1 MVKYEIP
8 IIVDSDT
15 ASGAL
20 NKIADGSS
28 FEINLSDAIAIPKN
42 SKTCTVQVQEAT
54 VWWVIPNILSSGGSQ
69 NNLFSIDDGVNPSF
83 DVAVPQG
90 LYDLNTLQVSI
101 DSAVVADGG
110 ASGLFTLIGD
120 SATQK
125 VIIRING
132 IGISIDFTI
141 ANSFRDIL
149 GFNSQVLGP
158 TLVVQTDFLANNQA
172 QFNTLDYFLIHSDIV
187 SQGMRTNNTFS
198 QTIAQ
203 VLIDQAPGSQIV
215 SKPFNPPK
223 VPASELI
230 GSKRKL
236 IRFWL
241 TNQSNEV
248 VNTNGENW
256 SARIII
262 EYNV

>member
-1 MVKYEIP
+1 MVKYDIP

-20 NKIADGSS
+20 NKSSDGSS
-28 FEINLSDAIAIPKN
+28 FEINLSEEIAIPKN
-42 SKTCTVQVQEAT
+42 SKTCTVSVQEST
-54 VWWVIPNILSSGGSQ
+54 VWWVIPNILDSGTSQ
-69 NNLFSIDDGVNPSF
+69 NNLFSIDDGVNPAYN
-83 DVAVPQG
+83 VAVPQG
-90 LYDLNTLQVSI
+90 LYDLNTLQVSL
-101 DSAVVADGG
+101 DSAVVAAGG

-132 IGISIDFTI
+132 VGISIDFTI

-223 VPASELI
+223 VPASEMI
-230 GSKRKL
+230 GAKRKL

-241 TNQSNEV
+241 TDQSDIR

-256 SARIII
+256 SARINI
-262 EYNV
+262 EYTV

>member
-1 MVKYEIP
+1 MILIP
-8 IIVDSDT
+8 QRFKLISKSQII
-15 ASGAL
+15 
-20 NKIADGSS
+20 
-28 FEINLSDAIAIPKN
+28 P
-42 SKTCTVQVQEAT
+42 
-54 VWWVIPNILSSGGSQ
+54 
-69 NNLFSIDDGVNPSF
+69 
-83 DVAVPQG
+83 

-158 TLVVQTDFLANNQA
+158 TVVAQTDFLADNQA
-172 QFNTLDYFLIHSDIV
+172 QFNTLDYFLVHSDIV
-187 SQGMRTNNTFS
+187 SEGMRTNNTYD
-198 QTIAQ
+198 QTISQ
-203 VLIDQAPGSQIV
+203 ILIDQSPGSQIV
-215 SKPFNPPK
+215 SRPFNPPRI
-223 VPASELI
+223 PSNELI
-230 GSKRKL
+230 GGKRKL

-241 TNQSNEV
+241 TDQSNNR
-248 VNTNGENW
+248 VNTNNENW

-262 EYNV
+262 EYTI